1 MRNNTVTSVLVEFNG
16 LYRYKYFSMVVFLQ
30 GMLVNGNI
38 VMNTQWAYVIS
49 VGDLESSIFSLSTV
63 DEVLIEDSIFLW

>member
-1 MRNNTVTSVLVEFNG
+1 M
-16 LYRYKYFSMVVFLQ
+16 Q